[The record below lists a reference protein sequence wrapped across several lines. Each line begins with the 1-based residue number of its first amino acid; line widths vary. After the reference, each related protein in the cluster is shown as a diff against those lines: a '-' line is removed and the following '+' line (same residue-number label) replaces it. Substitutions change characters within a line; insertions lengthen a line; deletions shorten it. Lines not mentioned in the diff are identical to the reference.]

1 MSALDAIRAVDEAN
15 QLDDVLALPEHLRDA
30 LWRVESARLEPQDTR
45 GLVVCGMGGSAIGA
59 DLARAAF
66 GERLELPLET
76 VREYALEALE
86 KRWGKG
92 AVMRLGES
100 QKADVEVVPSG
111 SLSLDRALGIGG
123 YPRGRVVE
131 IYGHESS
138 GKTTLAL
145 HAIAEVQRRGGIAA
159 FIDAEHALDIAYA
172 RKLGV
177 DVDALLVSQPDHGEQ
192 ALEIAET
199 LLRSGAVELVVV
211 DSVAALVPQAE
222 IDGDMGDQHVGLQA
236 RLMSQA
242 MRKITAVTAR
252 SHAIVL
258 FINQVRQKIGVTF
271 GNGETTTGGNALK
284 FYASVRLEIRRIGSV
299 KKGEDVVG
307 SRTKVRVVKNKMA
320 PPFKTFEVDIMYGRG
335 VCQAGELLERA
346 EESGL
351 VTKSGSWYSFGD
363 QRLGQGF
370 EAVREQLVTDKALY
384 ERLTSTLLQSS
395 VAASAK

>member
-1 MSALDAIRAVDEAN
+1 MSKHQQVDPVAMRAQALSST
-15 QLDDVLALPEHLRDA
+15 LD
-30 LWRVESARLEPQDTR
+30 
-45 GLVVCGMGGSAIGA
+45 
-59 DLARAAF
+59 
-66 GERLELPLET
+66 
-76 VREYALEALE
+76 ALE

-100 QKADVEVVPSG
+100 HKADVEVVPSG

-159 FIDAEHALDIAYA
+159 FVDAEHALDVAYA

-177 DVDALLVSQPDHGEQ
+177 DADALLVSQPDHGEQ

-307 SRTKVRVVKNKMA
+307 NRTKVRVVKNKMA

-384 ERLTSTLLQSS
+384 ERLASTLLQSS